1 MSDLQKISLHSNN
14 GMRAEFTNYGA
25 RLMSLF
31 VPNLKNELV
40 NVCLGFQEPEAY
52 LSADEKYFGA
62 IVGRYCN
69 RIANASFELEGKTYQ
84 LAKNSDNH
92 HLHGGLKAF
101 HTVLWNIEL
110 ITENAVKF
118 SYYSP
123 DGEEG
128 YPGNVE
134 VSIIYTLTDD
144 ELKIDIEAVSDRTTV
159 LNVTAHPYFNLRG
172 EGNGDILSHLLK
184 IHADAYIPV
193 DREVIPTGGINTVE
207 NTPFDFRDFHKI
219 GDRIDED
226 FEQLIRGSGYD
237 HNYVLNIDYP
247 GFYFHAASVIE
258 PVSRLKMDL
267 FTTEPG
273 LQFYSANW
281 LSGADT
287 GYQGKA
293 YEKRSAFCLEPQHFP
308 DSPNNQHF
316 PSTVL
321 HKGEIY
327 RSKTAFKF
335 STESN
340 V

>member
-159 LNVTAHPYFNLRG
+159 LNVTAHPYFNLLG
-172 EGNGDILSHLLK
+172 EGN
-184 IHADAYIPV
+184 
-193 DREVIPTGGINTVE
+193 
-207 NTPFDFRDFHKI
+207 
-219 GDRIDED
+219 
-226 FEQLIRGSGYD
+226 
-237 HNYVLNIDYP
+237 
-247 GFYFHAASVIE
+247 
-258 PVSRLKMDL
+258 
-267 FTTEPG
+267 
-273 LQFYSANW
+273 
-281 LSGADT
+281 
-287 GYQGKA
+287 
-293 YEKRSAFCLEPQHFP
+293 
-308 DSPNNQHF
+308 
-316 PSTVL
+316 
-321 HKGEIY
+321 
-327 RSKTAFKF
+327 
-335 STESN
+335 
-340 V
+340 